1 MISFSITIPE
11 YPVLT
16 CLVILSFAAI
26 HILGSRLEMARSTLR
41 HVWLSAAG
49 GISIAYVFVHILP
62 ELAHHQKAF
71 DKGGPFGLLDGSERH
86 VYFMAL
92 LGLVCFYGLELAVR
106 GSEIRQEVQSG
117 VRRVSTPIFWLQ
129 LASYAGYNLIIGYLL
144 LDREETGLANLFTYA
159 IAMGLHFVVNDQ
171 GLREQSHPGYD
182 KVGRWVLAFAAVAG
196 WTIAIL
202 IDLPPVAVAGLFAF
216 LAGGIILNVLKYELP
231 ADRQSDFRA
240 FLLGA
245 AGYAAV
251 LFVTP

>member
-1 MISFSITIPE
+1 MIKITVTTPE

-16 CLVILSFAAI
+16 CLVIVSFAAI
-26 HILGSRLEMARSTLR
+26 HILGSRLEMAQSTSR
-41 HVWLSAAG
+41 RIWLSAAG

-71 DKGGPFGLLDGSERH
+71 EEGGPFGLLDGSERH

-92 LGLVCFYGLELAVR
+92 LGLVSFYGLELAVR
-106 GSEIRQEVQSG
+106 ASESRQEAKSG
-117 VRRVSTPIFWLQ
+117 VRQVSTPIFWLQ
-129 LASYAGYNLIIGYLL
+129 LASYACYNLIIGYLL
-144 LDREETGLANLFTYA
+144 LDREETGLVNLLTYA
-159 IAMGLHFVVNDQ
+159 FAMGLHFVVNDQ

-196 WTIAIL
+196 WTLAI
-202 IDLPPVAVAGLFAF
+202 IVDLPPVAISGLFAF

-240 FLLGA
+240 FFLGT
-245 AGYAAV
+245 AGYAGILLVAH
-251 LFVTP
+251 